1 MKNIKK
7 LICKLL
13 VVLLILNFVSS
24 NNAMA
29 ASKIKLDKSKIT
41 IKVGQSKKIKIVGAN
56 KTNKNTRWKISNKK
70 IVKMSAVKND
80 SVKITAV
87 REGKAQITA
96 QIGSKKYSCKI
107 TAKKV
112 EATKQDG
119 SDVAMDKPTSVPT
132 VEPTVV
138 PTIIPTVEP
147 TAVPTPVVKKITS
160 VVLDKTA
167 LNIDLGDSAA
177 LQAKVY
183 PEDTTESRE
192 VSWSSSDTSVATVE
206 AGIVTAIG
214 EGRATITAKVG
225 DQQANC
231 EVNVK
236 QTKGSI
242 NGNITYYYNK
252 FKGNVSDTGSLV
264 LLIPMDGT
272 ALKAPAVSSYVNWL
286 IPSIINEKY
295 NEYKIYEAK
304 VDGMG
309 TYSLQNIP
317 VGKYKIII
325 TSNNTTSKSAFDNK
339 EDYITSIQS
348 LINDVLSSKNA
359 NLLGQSVGLSKV
371 LIDEIEIAKDQN
383 TIFSHD
389 FGITYI

>member
-1 MKNIKK
+1 MKNVKK
-7 LICKLL
+7 LMCKLL
-13 VVLLILNFVSS
+13 VALLILNLFPS
-24 NNAMA
+24 NGAIA
-29 ASKIKLDKSKIT
+29 ASKIKLNKSKIT
-41 IKVGQSKKIKIVGAN
+41 IKVGQSTKIKIVGVN
-56 KTNKNTRWKISNKK
+56 KKVRWKTNNKK
-70 IVKMSAVKND
+70 IVKMSAVKNN

-96 QIGSKKYSCKI
+96 QIGNKKYSCKI
-107 TAKKV
+107 TVKKA
-112 EATKQDG
+112 EPTKQDG
-119 SDVAMDKPTSVPT
+119 SDVTMDKPTAAPA
-132 VEPTVV
+132 VEPIAV
-138 PTIIPTVEP
+138 PTVEP

-160 VVLDKTA
+160 VVLDKTT
-167 LNIDLGDSAA
+167 LNIDLGDTSA
-177 LQAKVY
+177 LQVKVY
-183 PEDTTESRE
+183 PEDTTESRG

-214 EGRATITAKVG
+214 VGRATITAKAG

-242 NGNITYYYNK
+242 SGNITYYYNK
-252 FKGNVSDTGSLV
+252 YKGNVSDTGSLV

-286 IPSIINEKY
+286 TPSIINEKY
-295 NEYKIYEAK
+295 NEYKVYEAK

-325 TSNNTTSKSAFDNK
+325 KSNNTTSKSAFDNK

-348 LINDVLSSKNA
+348 LTKDVLSSENA

-383 TIFSHD
+383 TTFSHD